1 MTASTSQNSASV
13 PATRRAR
20 LRQQTLDEIKS
31 LARQQLA
38 ASGTGGLSLRGISRQ
53 MGMAPAALFRYFD
66 TQSALITA
74 LCIDALHE
82 LADAIAQAKLNAG
95 ADSQLSVRAV
105 GSAYRAW
112 ALSHTGDFAL
122 VAGTPIPGYHAEPS
136 DTGPAAVRPIL
147 IFGAAYLDAVGTG
160 AADPAVTE
168 LSPVAASPLL
178 LALAAHEST
187 ADPVITAV
195 VLTAWSSLTGFLTSE
210 IFGSLGQLV
219 MDVDALF
226 NDHLTTVMRG
236 MGFPAA

>member
-74 LCIDALHE
+74 LCIDAFHE
-82 LADAIAQAKLNAG
+82 LADAMAQAKLNAG

-105 GSAYRAW
+105 GAAYRAW
-112 ALSHTGDFAL
+112 ALSHPGDFAL
-122 VAGTPIPGYHAEPS
+122 VAGTPIPDYHAEPS

-160 AADPAVTE
+160 AAGPAVTE
-168 LSPVAASPLL
+168 LGPVAASPLL
-178 LALAAHEST
+178 LELAHEST

-195 VLTAWSSLTGFLTSE
+195 VLNAWSSLTGFLTSE

>member
-1 MTASTSQNSASV
+1 MMASTSQNSAGA

-38 ASGTGGLSLRGISRQ
+38 ASGTGGLSLRGIARQ

-74 LCIDALHE
+74 LCIDAFHE
-82 LADAIAQAKLNAG
+82 LADTMAQAKLNAG
-95 ADSQLSVRAV
+95 ADPQLSVRAV
-105 GSAYRAW
+105 AVAYRAW
-112 ALSHTGDFAL
+112 ALSHPGDFAL
-122 VAGTPIPGYHAEPS
+122 VAGTPIPGYRAEPS
-136 DTGPAAVRPIL
+136 DTGSAAVRPIL
-147 IFGAAYLDAVGTG
+147 IFGAAYLEAVGTG
-160 AADPAVTE
+160 AADPAVTA
-168 LSPVAASPLL
+168 LGPVAAGPLL
-178 LALAAHEST
+178 LELAAHQST

-226 NDHLTTVMRG
+226 KDHLSTIMRG